1 MMKLH
6 FDASQQYQLDAIT
19 SVVDIFK
26 GQSSE
31 ETAFERS
38 LPLTESQLD
47 LEDLCIANKFTLPM
61 GTVIQNVH
69 EIQNRHNLPKSPIE
83 SYFIPG
89 TIGCPDINPPQEAL
103 AQWPH
108 FSIEMET
115 GTGKTYVYLRTIHE
129 LHKQYGFKKFIIV
142 VPSIAIKEGVIK
154 TLQITQ
160 EHFSSLYDK
169 PEMDY
174 YVYDP
179 KKRGQ
184 LKNFAIANSLQI
196 LVMNIDAFA
205 VSHEKKSARIMYQ
218 ESDWGIPIEFIQK
231 TSPIVILDEPQEME
245 SEIRKGAIVNL
256 NPLCTMRYSAT
267 HRNPYNLMYKLDP
280 VKAYDLGLVKK
291 IEVDSCILAGTSSGA
306 FLKVFSISSKKNT
319 ITAKVRINVLTK
331 DGIKEKDFT
340 VKVGVDLYDL
350 SNQLDMYRDGHIV
363 DGMDVSDQT
372 LTLSNG
378 TCITAG
384 KEQAGVQEEL
394 MQFQVQR
401 AVENHL
407 RKERQ
412 LQPKGIKPLT
422 LFFIDKVANYRTYQD
437 GNISKGKIA
446 LWFEEAYQKYTS
458 QSQYQ
463 GLIPFTVEEVHNGYF
478 SADKQGK
485 AKDTRGNTKDDDD
498 TYALIMRD
506 KERLLSPETPLRFI
520 FTHSALREGWD
531 NPNVFQICTLN
542 ESSSTLKKRQEI
554 GRGLRLPVDKHGQR
568 VFDPTTNVLTVVAN
582 ESYEDFARKLQIE
595 IEEDCGVNFAGKTKD
610 AKKRVEIKLTKQF
623 QSEVFLDIWNRIKH
637 RTRFQVQI
645 DIETLIEQVTARLH
659 IDPTPTLTLQNR
671 TGRITMS
678 PEAGVTTLAVREGK
692 SAMVKYQYKTF
703 GVPDCLSMLAARTRL
718 SKSTLF
724 RIIKKADIASAILA
738 NPNAFTERCASV
750 IEEELQA
757 MIIDGIKYEKLE
769 TGNQTV
775 DCWSMEL
782 FKDAEITSYIGP
794 ELVALKDSGK
804 SLYDYIP
811 VDSSVESQFA
821 RDLESRE
828 DVKLFFKL
836 PFWFVIDT
844 PLGTYNPDWAVVL
857 QDSTRVYFVAETK
870 SETQLKDHTQRLRP
884 LEQNKIECGKKHFA
898 SMQDVQFKVVSDACE
913 LTPYGH

>member
-1 MMKLH
+1 M
-6 FDASQQYQLDAIT
+6 T
-19 SVVDIFK
+19 
-26 GQSSE
+26 
-31 ETAFERS
+31 
-38 LPLTESQLD
+38 
-47 LEDLCIANKFTLPM
+47 
-61 GTVIQNVH
+61 
-69 EIQNRHNLPKSPIE
+69 
-83 SYFIPG
+83 
-89 TIGCPDINPPQEAL
+89 
-103 AQWPH
+103 
-108 FSIEMET
+108 
-115 GTGKTYVYLRTIHE
+115 
-129 LHKQYGFKKFIIV
+129 
-142 VPSIAIKEGVIK
+142 
-154 TLQITQ
+154 
-160 EHFSSLYDK
+160 
-169 PEMDY
+169 
-174 YVYDP
+174 
-179 KKRGQ
+179 
-184 LKNFAIANSLQI
+184 
-196 LVMNIDAFA
+196 
-205 VSHEKKSARIMYQ
+205 
-218 ESDWGIPIEFIQK
+218 
-231 TSPIVILDEPQEME
+231 
-245 SEIRKGAIVNL
+245 
-256 NPLCTMRYSAT
+256 
-267 HRNPYNLMYKLDP
+267 
-280 VKAYDLGLVKK
+280 
-291 IEVDSCILAGTSSGA
+291 
-306 FLKVFSISSKKNT
+306 
-319 ITAKVRINVLTK
+319 
-331 DGIKEKDFT
+331 
-340 VKVGVDLYDL
+340 
-350 SNQLDMYRDGHIV
+350 
-363 DGMDVSDQT
+363 
-372 LTLSNG
+372 
-378 TCITAG
+378 
-384 KEQAGVQEEL
+384 GVQ
-394 MQFQVQR
+394 
-401 AVENHL
+401 
-407 RKERQ
+407 
-412 LQPKGIKPLT
+412 T
-422 LFFIDKVANYRTYQD
+422 C
-437 GNISKGKIA
+437 A
-446 LWFEEAYQKYTS
+446 L
-458 QSQYQ
+458 
-463 GLIPFTVEEVHNGYF
+463 P
-478 SADKQGK
+478 
-485 AKDTRGNTKDDDD
+485 
-498 TYALIMRD
+498 
-506 KERLLSPETPLRFI
+506 
-520 FTHSALREGWD
+520 
-531 NPNVFQICTLN
+531 ICTLN